1 MVTKRFTLHDQLAFA
16 NLSQDH
22 NPIHIDP
29 IIARRRIYGQPVV
42 YGVNALLWSLAT
54 LAKQLTRPTLI
65 DCLNCAFIKPIV
77 LEADTAA
84 LVDLTG
90 PHKAKLEI
98 FQFGNAIARFTIE
111 FRDDESALSGSLPV
125 PWPAVATNER
135 QYSPVEVAAESLA
148 DLSGSLA
155 LFLDVSE
162 TNSMYGPRLL
172 DIFGQS
178 QIAEIIVL
186 TRLVGMHVPGLHSL
200 FTEIKLKR
208 SLNPDMD
215 AVLYKVLDFDTR
227 FNLATIACRSPS
239 FESRLKAFLSPSSVK
254 QAAYADILLKAGQLN
269 VNSQRALVIGGSRG
283 LGEVTVKSLAAGGAD
298 VLLTYCTGLDDAQ
311 AIVDDVVSCGGKAR
325 ALRCDVSG
333 PMDEALSAFVAFKP
347 THVYFFATP
356 YIFSGHKDNFS
367 YVKFQ
372 GFSGCYIEAFNKIL
386 QPLIAAGTRN
396 FFYPST
402 VAIDEMPAAMGEYI
416 VAKAAAEAYCQWM
429 TQNRPQLT
437 IFTPRLPRL
446 ATDQTVSVLN
456 ADNRDAGVMIEY
468 ISAFLAQCGPHD

>member
-1 MVTKRFTLHDQLAFA
+1 MVTKRFTLLDQLAFA

-22 NPIHIDP
+22 NPIHVDP
-29 IIARRRIYGQPVV
+29 VIARRRIYGQPVV
-42 YGVNALLWSLAT
+42 HGVNALLWSLAM
-54 LAKQLTRPTLI
+54 LAKRLARPMLI
-65 DCLNCAFIKPIV
+65 DGLNCVFIKPIV

-84 LVDLTG
+84 LIDLIG
-90 PHKAKLEI
+90 PNKAKLEI

-111 FRDDESALSGSLPV
+111 YRDDESWLSGSLPE
-125 PWPAVATNER
+125 PWPTIATR
-135 QYSPVEVAAESLA
+135 DCQTIPVEVAAESLA
-148 DLSGSLA
+148 TLSGSLE
-155 LFLDVSE
+155 LFLNVSE
-162 TNSMYGPRLL
+162 TNSMYGPCLL

-208 SLNPDMD
+208 SPSPDTVGLFYEVM
-215 AVLYKVLDFDTR
+215 DFDTR
-227 FNLATIACRSPS
+227 FNLATIACRSPR
-239 FESRLKAFLSPSSVK
+239 FESWLKAFLSPSAVK
-254 QAAYADILLKAGQLN
+254 QAAYADILLKVGQLD
-269 VNSQRALVIGGSRG
+269 VSSQRALIIGGSRG
-283 LGEVTVKSLAAGGAD
+283 LGEVTAKFLAAGGAD
-298 VLLTYCTGLDDAQ
+298 VLLTYSTGLDDAK
-311 AIVDDVVSCGGKAR
+311 AVVNDVVSHGGKAC

-333 PMDEALSAFVAFKP
+333 PMDAALSAFSAFMP

-372 GFSGCYIEAFNKIL
+372 GFSDCYIDAFNKIL

-402 VAIDEMPAAMGEYI
+402 VAIDEMPPAMGEYV
-416 VAKAAAEAYCQWM
+416 VAKAAAEAYCKWM
-429 TQNRPQLT
+429 IQNQPQLT

-446 ATDQTVSVLN
+446 ATDQTVSVIG
-456 ADNRDAGVMIEY
+456 ADNHDSEVMIKY
-468 ISAFLAQCGPHD
+468 ISAFLARCQSS

>member
-1 MVTKRFTLHDQLAFA
+1 MGIRRFTLHDQLAFA

-29 IIARRRIYGQPVV
+29 IIARRMIYGQPVV
-42 YGVNALLWSLAT
+42 HGVNALLWSLAM
-54 LAKQLTRPTLI
+54 LAKQLARPTLI
-65 DCLNCAFIKPIV
+65 DGLNCAFIKPIV

-84 LVDLTG
+84 HIDLTE
-90 PHKAKLEI
+90 PNKAKLEVL
-98 FQFGNAIARFTIE
+98 QFGNPIARFTIKY
-111 FRDDESALSGSLPV
+111 RDEEVLLGRGTSI
-125 PWPAVATNER
+125 PWPAVATSDL
-135 QYSPVEVAAESLA
+135 QHHPVEVTAQSMAAQ
-148 DLSGSLA
+148 SGSLE
-155 LFLDVSE
+155 LFLDVAE
-162 TNSMYGPRLL
+162 TNAIYGSSLL

-208 SLNPDMD
+208 SLRPDMSGLD
-215 AVLYKVLDFDTR
+215 YQVMDFDTR
-227 FNLATIACRSPS
+227 FNQATIACRSPS

-254 QAAYADILLKAGQLN
+254 QAGYADILLKAGHLN
-269 VNSQRALVIGGSRG
+269 VGAQRALVIGGSRG

-298 VLLTYCTGLDDAQ
+298 VLLTYSTGWDDAR
-311 AIVDDVVSCGGKAR
+311 AVVDDVVSHGGKAR

-333 PMDEALSAFVAFKP
+333 PMDAALLAFVAFKP

-356 YIFSGHKDNFS
+356 YIFSGQKDTFL

-372 GFSGCYIEAFNKIL
+372 GFSGYYIDAFNKIL

-402 VAIDEMPAAMGEYI
+402 VAIDEMPAAMGEYT
-416 VAKAAAEAYCQWM
+416 VAKAAAEAYCKWM

-456 ADNRDAGVMIEY
+456 VDNRDSDVMIEY
-468 ISAFLAQCGPHD
+468 ISAFLAQCRRP